1 MNPPSIASRVP
12 DLADPA
18 LVEALH
24 DIVTPHLSDNL
35 DRLSGIRG
43 LTPYHD
49 GTKLVGTAFTVRCR
63 PGDNLYVYQALTLIR
78 PGHVLVLEGGGHLD
92 NALIGELIKLYAQQ
106 RGCAGF
112 VVDGAIRDVE
122 AFAGDSLPC
131 YARGAV
137 HRGPY
142 KHGPGALNVPVSV
155 GGQVVNPGD
164 IVVGDADGLVTFSQ
178 AEAESLIAAARAS
191 ARKEA
196 GIMEEIATGA
206 HHQRWL
212 DAVLSAQ
219 GLDYGREPA

>member
-1 MNPPSIASRVP
+1 MDITSIEAGVP
-12 DLADPA
+12 ALADPA
-18 LVEALH
+18 YLQALRE
-24 DIVTPHLSDNL
+24 IVTPHLSDNL
-35 DRLSGIRG
+35 DRLSAIRG
-43 LTPYHD
+43 LKPYHD
-49 GTKLVGTAFTVRCR
+49 GSKLVGTAFTVKCR
-63 PGDNLYVYQALTLIR
+63 PGDNLYIYQALTLIR

-112 VVDGAIRDVE
+112 VVDGAIRDVK
-122 AFAGDSLPC
+122 AFAEDSLPC
-131 YARGAV
+131 YARGNV

-164 IVVGDADGLVTFSQ
+164 IVVGDEDGLVTFAPSR
-178 AEAESLIAAARAS
+178 AEALIEAARAS

-196 GIMEEIATGA
+196 GIMEEIASGA

-212 DAVLSAQ
+212 ASVLSSQ
-219 GLDYGREPA
+219 GLTYGKEPS